1 MRVSSVKM
9 LNSKVVVRSLLSV
22 LSLFFVGQVRADS
35 CPEVNHE
42 ALAWLDKMSHSA
54 REVSYQGVVTFQLGG
69 DMQVMQI
76 SHSVSDAGASE
87 SLTQLTGQGARVT
100 RVNHPLDCIH
110 PGHQLLRLSEETRQS
125 EELSGATGAQDCG
138 ISGHYQFSVQEGERI
153 AGRKAVRIVIEPR
166 DMYRYGYIMELDKKT
181 GLLLK
186 ERTIGRG
193 DKVLEHFQ
201 FANISY
207 TNSDMPTDK
216 VDVVHHANHPV
227 GHGHSPAEPS
237 DDQYPVALWNPD
249 WLPEGFMST
258 GDASDSDRRRTYT
271 DGLAVFSV
279 FLEILPRDIQSGEGV
294 VRHGGTTSYT
304 RGMRM
309 GDKPALITII
319 GEVPVNTARMVA
331 DSVRWVD

>member
-1 MRVSSVKM
+1 MKV
-9 LNSKVVVRSLLSV
+9 LNSKVGIRSVASLF
-22 LSLFFVGQVRADS
+22 SLFFVSQVSATS
-35 CPEVNHE
+35 CPDVNYE

-54 REVSYQGVVTFQLGG
+54 HEVSYQGVVTFQLGD

-76 SHSVSDAGASE
+76 SHLVSSTGASE

-100 RVNHPLDCIH
+100 RKNHPLDCIH
-110 PGHQLLRLSEETRQS
+110 PGHKLLRRSEEVSQAANHPGT
-125 EELSGATGAQDCG
+125 TGSQNCG
-138 ISGHYQFSVQEGERI
+138 ISGHYQFSVLEGERI

-166 DMYRYGYIMELDKKT
+166 DMYRYGYVMELDKET

-193 DKVLEHFQ
+193 DKVLERFQ

-207 TNSDMPTDK
+207 TSENIPTDS
-216 VDVVHHANHPV
+216 VDVEHHANHPAPQ
-227 GHGHSPAEPS
+227 GHAGIEPS
-237 DDQYPVALWNPD
+237 ADHFPAALWNPG
-249 WLPEGFMST
+249 WLPKGFMST
-258 GDASDSDRRRTYT
+258 EDASDSDRRRTYT

-279 FLEILPRDIQSGEGV
+279 FLEILPRDIQPGEGV

-309 GDKPALITII
+309 GGKPALITII

-331 DSVRWVD
+331 DSVRWVQ

>member
-1 MRVSSVKM
+1 MKVLNLNVAIRSVI
-9 LNSKVVVRSLLSV
+9 SLLSV
-22 LSLFFVGQVRADS
+22 LLVSQVRADS
-35 CPEVNHE
+35 CPDVNHE

-54 REVSYQGVVTFQLGG
+54 REVSYQGVVTFQLGE

-76 SHSVSDAGASE
+76 SHSVNSAGASE

-110 PGHQLLRLSEETRQS
+110 PGHKLLRLSEEISQS
-125 EELSGATGAQDCG
+125 ARLPGPNGPQDCG
-138 ISGHYQFSVQEGERI
+138 ISGHYQFSVLEGERI
-153 AGRKAVRIVIEPR
+153 AGRKAIRIVIEPR
-166 DMYRYGYIMELDKKT
+166 DMYRYGYVMELDKKT

-193 DKVLEHFQ
+193 DKVLERFQ

-207 TNSDMPTDK
+207 TNESIPTDSI
-216 VDVVHHANHPV
+216 DVVHHASHPELQA
-227 GHGHSPAEPS
+227 HTTAEPS
-237 DDQYPVALWNPD
+237 ADHYPAALWNPS
-249 WLPEGFMST
+249 WLPKGFMST
-258 GDASDSDRRRTYT
+258 DDATDSARRRTYT

-279 FLEILPRDIQSGEGV
+279 FLEILPRDIQAGEGV

-309 GDKPALITII
+309 GGKPALITII

-331 DSVRWVD
+331 DSVRWVE